1 MKRIFQFLSA
11 AALLSVAVSS
21 CWKIDEG
28 DTVDLA
34 PIEFKVASDT
44 INADLGVEL
53 KYEGLTVKSD
63 REVSYEWSYGQ
74 PADGKTVADHI
85 FKTGTIENVSTS
97 PTIDYTFTKLGTFIL
112 RPRADNGES
121 IQYKYFTLNVNSG
134 YDEGVTILSNGE
146 SGDGHL
152 TFIKTLTSE
161 EATAGKQEVFPDV
174 FSSINPGQTLRNGK
188 ELFMSNATV
197 KKVDYSGLLIATDDE
212 NGTMWHMEA
221 KTFQLFKKSSML
233 SAGSRFKAFG
243 GELASTSGF
252 AAFILGEN
260 SHIYRY
266 DMMMGDYTDMTDIKP
281 MTRIFGGLSRT
292 SATSESVRATIYYTD
307 DTLCLRRNASA
318 GAVYYSEKGYS
329 VVNMATMRTAKKN
342 GLYVLFR
349 KKENPDEYLI
359 RNTDGV
365 GGSGTFKN
373 WGTSVNFTTSDLKMD
388 EDSKFVN
395 TKHSADVYYT
405 FQNAIYRWSLISAPA
420 TKPTITL
427 PAGEQIRDIA
437 TNFKGRGKGDDGED
451 LLYVVTYN
459 PSRAGDKKG
468 SLYVYSFSDD
478 SLVRSYEGICDDP
491 VSVLYKYRVN

>member
-112 RPRADNGES
+112 RLRADNGES

-243 GELASTSGF
+243 GELATTSGF
-252 AAFILGEN
+252 ASFMIGDN

-266 DMMMGDYTDMTDIKP
+266 DMLLGNYTDMTDIKP

-388 EDSKFVN
+388 ENSKFVN

-405 FQNAIYRWSLISAPA
+405 FGNAIYRWSLISAPA

-437 TNFKGRGKGDDGED
+437 TNFKGRGKGNDGEE

-459 PSRAGDKKG
+459 PDRSGDKKG
-468 SLYVYSFSDD
+468 SLYVYSFADD
-478 SLVRSYEGICDDP
+478 SLVRSFEGICDDP

>member
-112 RPRADNGES
+112 RLRADNGES

-221 KTFQLFKKSSML
+221 KTFLLF
-233 SAGSRFKAFG
+233 
-243 GELASTSGF
+243 
-252 AAFILGEN
+252 
-260 SHIYRY
+260 
-266 DMMMGDYTDMTDIKP
+266 
-281 MTRIFGGLSRT
+281 
-292 SATSESVRATIYYTD
+292 
-307 DTLCLRRNASA
+307 
-318 GAVYYSEKGYS
+318 
-329 VVNMATMRTAKKN
+329 
-342 GLYVLFR
+342 
-349 KKENPDEYLI
+349 
-359 RNTDGV
+359 
-365 GGSGTFKN
+365 
-373 WGTSVNFTTSDLKMD
+373 
-388 EDSKFVN
+388 
-395 TKHSADVYYT
+395 
-405 FQNAIYRWSLISAPA
+405 
-420 TKPTITL
+420 
-427 PAGEQIRDIA
+427 
-437 TNFKGRGKGDDGED
+437 
-451 LLYVVTYN
+451 
-459 PSRAGDKKG
+459 
-468 SLYVYSFSDD
+468 
-478 SLVRSYEGICDDP
+478 
-491 VSVLYKYRVN
+491 

>member
-28 DTVDLA
+28 NTVDLA

-74 PADGKTVADHI
+74 PADGKTVADRI

-112 RPRADNGES
+112 RLRADNGES

-197 KKVDYSGLLIATDDE
+197 KKVDYSGLLIATNDE

-243 GELASTSGF
+243 GELASSSGF

-266 DMMMGDYTDMTDIKP
+266 DMMMGDYTDMIDIKP

>member
-112 RPRADNGES
+112 RLRADNGES

>member
-112 RPRADNGES
+112 RLRADNGES

-266 DMMMGDYTDMTDIKP
+266 DMMMGDYTDMIDIKQ
-281 MTRIFGGLSRT
+281 MTGIFGGVSRKT
-292 SATSESVRATIYYTD
+292 AKDATIRSPYFRNSD
-307 DTLCLRRNASA
+307 SLAVRRTASA
-318 GAVYYSEKGYS
+318 GTVYYTLSGYE
-329 VVNMATMRTAKKN
+329 VVNMATLRTAKTN
-342 GLYVLFR
+342 SLYVLFR
-349 KKENPDEYLI
+349 SKTNPDEYVI
-359 RNTDGV
+359 KNTDGI
-365 GGSGTFKN
+365 GGSGALKT
-373 WGTSVNFTTSDLKMD
+373 WGSTVTFTTGDLKMD
-388 EDSKFVN
+388 SDCKFVG
-395 TKHSADVYYT
+395 TKNSADVYYVYD
-405 FQNAIYRWSLISAPA
+405 NAVYRWSLISAPA

-437 TNFKGRGKGDDGED
+437 TNFLGKDKGDNGED
-451 LLYVVTYN
+451 LLYIATYN
-459 PSRAGDKKG
+459 PSRSGEKKG
-468 SLYVYSFSDD
+468 SLYVYRFSDD
-478 SLVRSYEGICDDP
+478 TLVKSYEGIFWDP
-491 VSVLYKYRVN
+491 ASVMYKYRVN

>member
-1 MKRIFQFLSA
+1 MKKIRYSIFA
-11 AALLSVAVSS
+11 AILLLSVFPS

-28 DTVDLA
+28 ETLKLE
-34 PIEFKVASDT
+34 PIDVVAVSDT

-53 KYEGLTVKSD
+53 KYEGLTVKSGLD
-63 REVSYEWSYGQ
+63 VKYEWTYGQ
-74 PADGKTVADHI
+74 PADGKTIADHL
-85 FKTGTIENVSTS
+85 FKAGTIEQFSTS
-97 PTIDYTFTKLGTFIL
+97 PTIDYTFSKIGTFLL
-112 RPRADNGES
+112 RLRLDNGES
-121 IQYKYFTLNVNSG
+121 VSYKYFTLNVNSG
-134 YDEGVTILSNGE
+134 YDEGVAILSNDPEGNG
-146 SGDGHL
+146 SL
-152 TFIKTLTSE
+152 TFVKTLTSDE
-161 EATAGKQEVFPDV
+161 SAAGKQEVFQDV
-174 FSSINPGQTLRNGK
+174 FASINPGQTLKNGVA
-188 ELFMSNATV
+188 LYMSNATV
-197 KKVDYSGLLIATDDE
+197 KKVDYSGLLIATKDDQ
-212 NGTMWHMEA
+212 GTMWHMEA
-221 KTFQLFKKSSML
+221 KTFQLFQKASMVA
-233 SAGSRFKAFG
+233 AGANFKAFG
-243 GELASTSGF
+243 GELATTSGF
-252 AAFILGEN
+252 ASFMIGDN

-266 DMMMGDYTDMTDIKP
+266 DMLLGNYTDMTDIKP

-405 FQNAIYRWSLISAPA
+405 FGNAIYRWSLISAPA